1 MWLGQGKSLALPD
14 SGTRYLKV
22 EKTGGREMMNEQR
35 VADIRLN
42 VIRPAND
49 RELLRASWWM
59 ARAEQLLPLVDAE
72 IKLRG
77 I

>member
-1 MWLGQGKSLALPD
+1 
-14 SGTRYLKV
+14 
-22 EKTGGREMMNEQR
+22 MMNEQR